1 MKQEAIQTEAGAALA
16 ALQQGLVELQAELSS
31 RSEECSAIS
40 ECIDKA
46 RRAIEQ
52 FESGS
57 EVIACIGMLKAGKST
72 LVNLLTRSPNAS
84 PMGYGQ
90 DTTLRPVII
99 RMAGPGQEGRLLI
112 YDAPTGSDSG
122 ASVRLVMDHLRG
134 LNGVS
139 VPEGLRLRV
148 LPLSNELLTTALCT
162 QPAAENKVL
171 PQEPVMVVVETE
183 YEPDC
188 VLLRERSRM
197 LLDMPGCDSP
207 NAAVVRSN
215 LYREIGKECDMA
227 LILQSSV
234 APLNELAVELLG
246 SLLGSRSASTFRIIQ
261 NRMEAKQWLKPEVL
275 AAQDEGQKKNARRVF
290 SVLSGNRSMQV
301 DSVNLGL
308 AYAGIFEQPERL
320 QLPVHMPGGV
330 YDTQQALREASG
342 FCAME
347 SDLNHALPGIRYAH
361 CLDELR
367 RALQEL
373 REAVEVHANAL
384 QGQLDALM
392 AENEALRTFGREV
405 LELLKPASLPQ
416 ESAFSFAVGA
426 DLPDFSRIAADTA
439 KGWKNGRLSR
449 EEVDGSEVNECL
461 DACNTACRDA
471 LLAYLNAGIR
481 MRKLNLQGSHGTESL
496 DRYCDDV
503 LIRNAVDTGLEKLDA
518 TRHDMLARFPRA
530 VHPRHAESLRDSC
543 VLLPLPESDYAPL
556 CRYERM
562 RETERLWEYLPIN
575 VSKTYL
581 GVLSSEIFLSRL
593 QCLASH
599 YGSLLEAM
607 PRQYPPY
614 KAVNDAVQMAVER
627 ATAPLHAAVSAEL
640 HANTTRRKILEKQQQ
655 YLNDVQKRVC
665 EWEKLI

>member
-1 MKQEAIQTEAGAALA
+1 
-16 ALQQGLVELQAELSS
+16 
-31 RSEECSAIS
+31 
-40 ECIDKA
+40 
-46 RRAIEQ
+46 
-52 FESGS
+52 
-57 EVIACIGMLKAGKST
+57 
-72 LVNLLTRSPNAS
+72 
-84 PMGYGQ
+84 
-90 DTTLRPVII
+90 
-99 RMAGPGQEGRLLI
+99 
-112 YDAPTGSDSG
+112 
-122 ASVRLVMDHLRG
+122 
-134 LNGVS
+134 
-139 VPEGLRLRV
+139 
-148 LPLSNELLTTALCT
+148 
-162 QPAAENKVL
+162 
-171 PQEPVMVVVETE
+171 MVVVETE

-426 DLPDFSRIAADTA
+426 DLPDFSRTA